1 MDGLLILVFLIL
13 LTICWIW
20 LRQRLDE
27 IDSRWSALHER
38 VTAYGFRLDALES
51 HAGRPVVVPT
61 PAAPR
66 PEQRPATQTPPV
78 PVAPM
83 PQAPQPPSERVDVP
97 TPPLTPPRPEPRTV
111 VPAPPVRVSPMPPP
125 PRVEVPV
132 PPPAP
137 VAPPRFTAAPAP
149 AVHRDWEAT
158 LGGNWLNKV
167 GVVLLVIGLA
177 LALGYSFAHIGP
189 AGRVTVSLAVSF
201 AMLASGA
208 VFEPRP
214 RYRIFARG
222 LLGGGWAALYT
233 TVYAMHA
240 IREARVVESSVLGA
254 VLLFAVAGG
263 MIAHSLRYRSQ
274 SVTGLAYFIAFFSLA
289 ITQVSWFSVLALVP
303 LAASLLYIAHRFAW
317 RQVAILGLV
326 ATYATCGLR
335 GDTGA
340 PLWQAQFVFAIFWL
354 LFEIFDVLQP
364 ETWLLPLNAAGFLGL
379 SLLKWNSAAPHAVWM
394 LLAAT
399 AAAYLVSSLAR
410 TRSRHWHGA
419 ATLAAA
425 LAAAAIFQR
434 LDHQWIASALVVEAE
449 LVYLTGLRLGKP
461 YLRWLGTSLFA
472 LELGRLLIFDVGV
485 LPLAAWAPVASLDV
499 AVFYANRALCAA
511 DLFYGYTAACVV
523 ALIASEEATD
533 QSRGLVWFLAGVAP
547 FLLGWW
553 RRLPDFRIQG
563 YALALLGAAGIGVAV
578 PQPVLALGI
587 VAALSYAARFAAM
600 RLPGEERDALRFAA
614 QFIAVTAVAALV
626 WRMVPGEYLG
636 IAWMAAAL
644 ILTELDLPL
653 AHVVAAMGAGRV
665 LYFNALSAHNYGPWM
680 PRAIPAA
687 AALMA
692 YGCAWR
698 TRKVFT
704 VASSAGTAFLV
715 IAVWTL
721 LPVVLVGP
729 AWALLAVGLTE
740 FEIPVLRL
748 QAHLV
753 SAAAFTRMF
762 YVNFDEPYR
771 LPSVACVLLSHYYL
785 WWRSRQRAYSY
796 AAAALAV
803 VLMHYEI
810 GRVLA
815 VTGWAPFAL
824 ALFYA
829 GLRWN
834 LPDLRWQAYAIAAL
848 AALQCLYINIV
859 GAEQAVLAAS
869 VVIACLF
876 AGQILAPRAGRA
888 RIFFALLATAL
899 TTVLLYFE
907 SSGSMLT
914 VAWGIEGVVLLAA
927 GFVLRDRLL
936 RLPGLAL
943 LLGCILKLFVWDLR
957 HLDTLPRIFSFIV
970 LGLILVGVSW
980 IYSRFREAVSRML

>member
-27 IDSRWSALHER
+27 IDSRWSALHDR
-38 VTAYGFRLDALES
+38 VTAYGFRLDSLES
-51 HAGRPVVVPT
+51 RVGRPAAPP
-61 PAAPR
+61 PAPPR
-66 PEQRPATQTPPV
+66 PEQRPVPQTPPV
-78 PVAPM
+78 SVAP
-83 PQAPQPPSERVDVP
+83 
-97 TPPLTPPRPEPRTV
+97 L
-111 VPAPPVRVSPMPPP
+111 PAPPP
-125 PRVEVPV
+125 PRVEVPL
-132 PPPAP
+132 PRPPAP
-137 VAPPRFTAAPAP
+137 PVAAPRFTAAPAP

-158 LGGNWLNKV
+158 LGGNWLNKA

-189 AGRVTVSLAVSF
+189 AGRVAVSLAVSF

-208 VFEPRP
+208 VFERRP

-240 IREARVVESSVLGA
+240 IREARVVESPILGA

-263 MIAHSLRYRSQ
+263 MIAHTLRYRSQ

-289 ITQVSWFSVLALVP
+289 ITQVNWFSVLALIP

-326 ATYATCGLR
+326 ATYATCALR

-340 PLWQAQFVFAIFWL
+340 PLWQAQSVFTIFWL
-354 LFEIFDVLQP
+354 LFETFDVLHT

-379 SLLKWNSAAPHAVWM
+379 SLLKWSSAAPNEVWI

-399 AAAYLVSSLAR
+399 AAAYLVSALAR

-425 LAAAAIFQR
+425 LAAAAIFQK

-449 LVYLTGLRLGKP
+449 LVYLAGLRLGKP

-472 LELGRLLIFDVGV
+472 LELGRLLISDIGA
-485 LPLAAWAPVASLDV
+485 LPLAAWVPVASVDV
-499 AVFYANRALCAA
+499 AVFYANRALSAA
-511 DLFYGYTAACVV
+511 DVFYGYTAAFVI
-523 ALIASEEATD
+523 ALIAGEEATD
-533 QSRGLVWFLAGVAP
+533 QTRGLVWFLAAVAP

-553 RRLPDFRIQG
+553 RRQPDFRIQG
-563 YALALLGAAGIGVAV
+563 YALALLGASGIGIAV
-578 PQPVLALGI
+578 PQPLLALGI
-587 VAALSYAARFAAM
+587 VAALSYAARFAAV
-600 RLPGEERDALRFAA
+600 RLPDEERDALRFAA
-614 QFIAVTAVAALV
+614 QFITVTAVATLV
-626 WRMVPGEYLG
+626 WRVAPGEYLG

-692 YGCAWR
+692 YGAAWR

-704 VASSAGTAFLV
+704 VASSAGTFFLLL
-715 IAVWTL
+715 ALWTL

-729 AWALLAVGLTE
+729 AWALLAIALME
-740 FEIPVLRL
+740 FDIPVLRL

-753 SAAAFTRMF
+753 SAAAFARMF
-762 YVNFDEPYR
+762 SVNFDEPYR
-771 LPSVACVLLSHYYL
+771 LPCVSSVLLSHYYL

-803 VLMHYEI
+803 VLMHYQI
-810 GRVLA
+810 GQTLA
-815 VTGWAPFAL
+815 VMGWAPFAL

-848 AALQCLYINIV
+848 AALQCLFVNIV
-859 GAEQAVLAAS
+859 GTEQAVLAAS
-869 VVIACLF
+869 VAIACLF
-876 AGQILAPRAGRA
+876 AGQILAPRGPRP
-888 RIFFALLATAL
+888 ALLRTTRHHVDDGSALLRKQRQYADGRLVHRRSRAIGGRFRPARPPAAIARTRAATRLHSQAVCL
-899 TTVLLYFE
+899 GSPPPRHAASYLLLYRAGTD
-907 SSGSMLT
+907 SG
-914 VAWGIEGVVLLAA
+914 GRVVDL
-927 GFVLRDRLL
+927 FP
-936 RLPGLAL
+936 LPGGRLADAVVSSPPASRP
-943 LLGCILKLFVWDLR
+943 GRRSKS
-957 HLDTLPRIFSFIV
+957 LPDFCPV
-970 LGLILVGVSW
+970 P
-980 IYSRFREAVSRML
+980 A